1 MALKPQAL
9 LRASTFPVAASAVSV
24 LLATAFTAS
33 AVFAQESQATHPQA
47 QASQNLPAIVV
58 TTAVNR
64 TLVDRVIGTG
74 TVKPVEEVY
83 IQPQVEG
90 LSIRTLK
97 ADVGDKVQAES
108 TLATLNDDA
117 LVLTKSQM
125 MATKAKGEASL
136 AQLRAQLIEAQANAE
151 QARQQQARAQEMGKK
166 GTVSTAQVEQADA
179 TAAAA
184 NARVSSAEQAI
195 EVAEADLKV
204 FDSQIADADLKL
216 ARTDVKTPVAGII
229 SAKNA
234 KVGAIAAGTGNPLF
248 TIIRDGDVELV
259 AEVAE
264 SDIVRVMAGQKATI
278 SLSGSREKLSGAV
291 RLVSPTVDPVTRLGL
306 VHISIDDDSKARSG
320 MYGSAEIIV
329 RETEGVSLPLT
340 AVLTGS
346 EGSSARRVENG
357 VVKFAKIETGIQDGA
372 YVEITSGLKTGDEVV
387 AKAGAYVRDG
397 DHITPV
403 KQAPQASN

>member
-1 MALKPQAL
+1 MARKPHAL
-9 LRASTFPVAASAVSV
+9 LRASTFLFAAFAASAS
-24 LLATAFTAS
+24 
-33 AVFAQESQATHPQA
+33 FAQEPKTTQPQA
-47 QASQNLPAIVV
+47 QALQNLPAIVV
-58 TTAVNR
+58 TKAVNR

-136 AQLRAQLIEAQANAE
+136 AQLRAQLVEAQANAE
-151 QARQQQARAQEMGKK
+151 QARQQQVRAQEMVKK

-184 NARVSSAEQAI
+184 NARVASAEQAI

-234 KVGAIAAGTGNPLF
+234 KVGAIAAGNGDPLF
-248 TIIRDGDVELV
+248 TVIRDGDIELV

-291 RLVSPTVDPVTRLGL
+291 RLVSPTVDAVTRLGL

-346 EGSSARRVENG
+346 EGSSARRVEDG
-357 VVKFAKIETGIQDGA
+357 VVKFAKVETGIQDGA
-372 YVEITSGLKTGDEVV
+372 YVEIVSGLKTGDEVV

-403 KQAPQASN
+403 REQPPASN

>member
-1 MALKPQAL
+1 MARKPIGILGASTLFAAALAASTAFSQETPVAKPQ
-9 LRASTFPVAASAVSV
+9 
-24 LLATAFTAS
+24 
-33 AVFAQESQATHPQA
+33 
-47 QASQNLPAIVV
+47 QNLPAIVV

-108 TLATLNDDA
+108 TLATLNEDA
-117 LVLTKSQM
+117 LVLEKSQM
-125 MATKAKGEASL
+125 MATRAKGEASL

-151 QARQQQARAQEMGKK
+151 QARQQQARAQEMVKK

-184 NARVSSAEQAI
+184 NARVVSAEQAI

-216 ARTDVKTPVAGII
+216 ARTDVKTPVGGTI

-234 KVGAIAAGTGNPLF
+234 KVGAIAAGTSDPMF
-248 TIIRDGDVELV
+248 TLIRNGDIELV
-259 AEVAE
+259 AEIAE

-278 SLSGSREKLSGAV
+278 SLSGSRERLSGAV

-329 RETEGVSLPLT
+329 RETEGVALPLT
-340 AVLTGS
+340 AVLTGN
-346 EGSSARRVENG
+346 EGSSARKVEDG

-372 YVEITSGLKTGDEVV
+372 YVEIIEGLKTGDEVV

-403 KQAPQASN
+403 REQPPASN